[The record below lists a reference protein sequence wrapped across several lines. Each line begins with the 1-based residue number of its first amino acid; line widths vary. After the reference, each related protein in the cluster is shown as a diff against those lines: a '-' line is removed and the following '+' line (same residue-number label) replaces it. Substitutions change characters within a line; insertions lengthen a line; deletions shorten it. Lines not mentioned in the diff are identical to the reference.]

1 MKKKP
6 NIGTMS
12 AYELIDMLDKQYQPA
27 CIQVGEHETMAH
39 RRAGAR
45 ELIDGLLNRKEREEN
60 GNRPSAISV

>member
-12 AYELIDMLDKQYQPA
+12 AYELIAMLDAQYKHS
-27 CIQVGEHETMAH
+27 CIAVGEHETMAH

-45 ELIDGLLNRKEREEN
+45 ELVDGLLNRKEREEN
-60 GNRPSAISV
+60 GNRPTTISV